1 MGSEAAAQGELGL
14 LLMGVLGDRCV
25 TALVERGSLLP
36 EGGGGFV
43 LVRNLEG

>member
-25 TALVERGSLLP
+25 TALVEEACSLKG
-36 EGGGGFV
+36 EGA
-43 LVRNLEG
+43 LC

>member
-14 LLMGVLGDRCV
+14 LLMGVLGDSCV
-25 TALVERGSLLP
+25 TARGSLLP
-36 EGGGGFV
+36 EGGGGVV